1 VCTGGIRNTG
11 AVINGNTT
19 LTCTGCRTAE
29 EGAVIAH
36 CRNCSALLCSGC
48 ELAHRFMRC
57 FDGHCVR
64 TVDDAA
70 RSALSAAPRTALCT
84 RHGTELELV
93 CRLCDVVLCTEC
105 VTPEHITHDLCRI
118 DDVANAEMASLQV
131 LMSRANLRATDLRTA
146 TNAIMQLSGQL
157 RCRYEAARTAITE
170 AYNFF
175 CSAVED
181 RKQQMTREL
190 DMAYNDR
197 QVALGAAAHDT
208 ENVTSVLNR
217 ASAFVENFLSQAS
230 PADAVMFRKT
240 LDLRISAAISRVPDL
255 SRASASNSL
264 DFVSDYP
271 SMQAAIRSAFGYL
284 RVDGRALSSDSRI
297 SEPISALP
305 AVNGVDGSN
314 VFSDPSLSR
323 KSSLTPPDSG
333 KWNQNGSSSSPP
345 DIFAM
350 ADMFTLGPCA
360 DGSTTQ
366 SSSSNRSSQVPR
378 QKMVYHCK
386 FGEFG
391 SQVGQFTEPS
401 GVAVNSDGDILVA
414 DTNNHR
420 IQVFCDIIFCSL
432 FSVYFRDFVFVSRVM
447 LQLILN
453 ILYFQYCQFVS
464 IVGAIVHA
472 LTQLDFLST
481 ALVWNFNRDFDTLAV
496 AVCMMSAC
504 GICI

>member
-1 VCTGGIRNTG
+1 
-11 AVINGNTT
+11 
-19 LTCTGCRTAE
+19 
-29 EGAVIAH
+29 
-36 CRNCSALLCSGC
+36 
-48 ELAHRFMRC
+48 MRC

-70 RSALSAAPRTALCT
+70 RTALIAAPRTASCA
-84 RHGTELELV
+84 RHGMELEFA
-93 CRLCDVVLCTEC
+93 CRSCDVLLCSEC
-105 VTPEHITHDLCRI
+105 VSPEHATHDLCRI
-118 DDVANAEMASLQV
+118 DDIAAAELASLQV
-131 LMSRANLRATDLRTA
+131 LVSRSNLRATDLRTA

-157 RCRYEAARTAITE
+157 RCRYEAARSAITE

-181 RKQQMTREL
+181 RKQQMMREL

-208 ENVTSVLNR
+208 ENVASILNR
-217 ASAFVENFLSQAS
+217 ASTFVENFLSQAS

-264 DFVSDYP
+264 DFVADYP
-271 SMQAAIRSAFGYL
+271 SMQAAIRSAFGCL
-284 RVDGRALSSDSRI
+284 RVDGRSLSSDGRT
-297 SEPISALP
+297 SEPALSGLSSVSSVDSSA
-305 AVNGVDGSN
+305 
-314 VFSDPSLSR
+314 VFADPSLSR

-333 KWNQNGSSSSPP
+333 KWNQNSGSSSPP

-350 ADMFTLGPCA
+350 ADMFTLGPGA
-360 DGSTTQ
+360 DGSATQ
-366 SSSSNRSSQVPR
+366 SSSSNRSSSQVPR

-420 IQVFCDIIFCSL
+420 IQVHCNTDIFTLLLAGLS
-432 FSVYFRDFVFVSRVM
+432 
-447 LQLILN
+447 
-453 ILYFQYCQFVS
+453 S
-464 IVGAIVHA
+464 ISA
-472 LTQLDFLST
+472 LTLLVGRQEGHLACKNLSGEV
-481 ALVWNFNRDFDTLAV
+481 LMLSVWSEV
-496 AVCMMSAC
+496 QM
-504 GICI
+504 ICIWSS

>member
-1 VCTGGIRNTG
+1 MCVGFCYVCAGGVRSTNG
-11 AVINGNTT
+11 LVNGNNAP
-19 LTCTGCRTAE
+19 LSCTGCRTAD
-29 EGAVIAH
+29 EGAVVAH

-64 TVDDAA
+64 TVDDAT
-70 RSALSAAPRTALCT
+70 RSALRGTPRSVLCS
-84 RHGTELELV
+84 RHSTELEFV
-93 CRLCDVVLCTEC
+93 CRSCDILLCTEC
-105 VTPEHITHDLCRI
+105 VSPEHATHDLCRI
-118 DDVANAEMASLQV
+118 DDISAAEMASLQV
-131 LMSRANLRATDLRTA
+131 LLSRANLRSADLRTA

-157 RCRYEAARTAITE
+157 RCHYEAARSAITE

-181 RKQQMTREL
+181 RKQQMMREL

-197 QVALGAAAHDT
+197 QVALGTAAHDT
-208 ENVTSVLNR
+208 ENVASVLNR
-217 ASAFVENFLSQAS
+217 ASSFVENFLSQAS

-255 SRASASNSL
+255 SRASASNGL
-264 DFVSDYP
+264 DFVADYP
-271 SMQAAIRSAFGYL
+271 SMQAAIRTAFGYL
-284 RVDGRALSSDSRI
+284 RVDGRAVSSDGRG
-297 SEPISALP
+297 SEPAPSGLP
-305 AVNGVDGSN
+305 SVNTADSSSVY
-314 VFSDPSLSR
+314 SDPSVSR

-333 KWNQNGSSSSPP
+333 KLWNQNGGSSSPP

-350 ADMFTLGPCA
+350 ADMFTLGP
-360 DGSTTQ
+360 GTESSVSQ
-366 SSSSNRSSQVPR
+366 SSSNRSSQVPR

-420 IQVFCDIIFCSL
+420 IQVHCNLLHWI
-432 FSVYFRDFVFVSRVM
+432 
-447 LQLILN
+447 
-453 ILYFQYCQFVS
+453 
-464 IVGAIVHA
+464 
-472 LTQLDFLST
+472 
-481 ALVWNFNRDFDTLAV
+481 
-496 AVCMMSAC
+496 
-504 GICI
+504 

>member
-1 VCTGGIRNTG
+1 MHVSVCAICTGGIRNTTT
-11 AVINGNTT
+11 VVNGNTT

-70 RSALSAAPRTALCT
+70 RSALSAAPRSVLCT
-84 RHGTELELV
+84 RHGIELELV

-105 VTPEHITHDLCRI
+105 VAPDHMTHDLCRI
-118 DDVANAEMASLQV
+118 DDISTAEMASLQV
-131 LMSRANLRATDLRTA
+131 LVSRANLRVTDLRTA

-170 AYNFF
+170 AYNYF
-175 CSAVED
+175 CSTVED
-181 RKQQMTREL
+181 RKQQMMREL

-208 ENVTSVLNR
+208 ENIASVLNR
-217 ASAFVENFLSQAS
+217 ASAFVENFLTQAS
-230 PADAVMFRKT
+230 TADAVMFRKT

-255 SRASASNSL
+255 SRASTSNSF
-264 DFVSDYP
+264 DFVSDYS
-271 SMQAAIRSAFGYL
+271 SMQAAVRSAFGYL
-284 RVDGRALSSDSRI
+284 RVDGRALSSDDRM
-297 SEPISALP
+297 SEPISGLP

-314 VFSDPSLSR
+314 VFTDPSVSR
-323 KSSLTPPDSG
+323 KSSLTPPDG
-333 KWNQNGSSSSPP
+333 NKWNQNGSSSPP

-350 ADMFTLGPCA
+350 ADMFTLGPSA
-360 DGSTTQ
+360 DGLTSQ
-366 SSSSNRSSQVPR
+366 SNSSRSSQMPR

-420 IQVFCDIIFCSL
+420 IQVRCDRYNCISL
-432 FSVYFRDFVFVSRVM
+432 
-447 LQLILN
+447 
-453 ILYFQYCQFVS
+453 
-464 IVGAIVHA
+464 
-472 LTQLDFLST
+472 
-481 ALVWNFNRDFDTLAV
+481 
-496 AVCMMSAC
+496 
-504 GICI
+504 

>member
-1 VCTGGIRNTG
+1 MV
-11 AVINGNTT
+11 NGNTT

-29 EGAVIAH
+29 EGAVVAH

-70 RSALSAAPRTALCT
+70 RTALGAMPRTVLCT
-84 RHGTELELV
+84 RHGVELELV
-93 CRLCDVVLCTEC
+93 CRTCDVLLCTEC
-105 VTPEHITHDLCRI
+105 VGPEHATHDLCRI
-118 DDVANAEMASLQV
+118 DDISAAEMASLQV
-131 LMSRANLRATDLRTA
+131 LVSRANLRATDLRTA

-157 RCRYEAARTAITE
+157 RCRYEAARSAITE

-181 RKQQMTREL
+181 RKQQLLREV

-197 QVALGAAAHDT
+197 QVSLGAAAHDT
-208 ENVTSVLNR
+208 ENIASILNR
-217 ASAFVENFLSQAS
+217 ASTFVENFLTQAS

-240 LDLRISAAISRVPDL
+240 LDLRISATVSRVPDL

-264 DFVSDYP
+264 DFVADYP
-271 SMQAAIRSAFGYL
+271 AMQAAIRSAFGYL
-284 RVDGRALSSDSRI
+284 RVDGRTLSSEGRGSEPALSGI
-297 SEPISALP
+297 SSVNSAD
-305 AVNGVDGSN
+305 NSS
-314 VFSDPSLSR
+314 VFADPVSR
-323 KSSLTPPDSG
+323 KSSLTPPDNG

-350 ADMFTLGPCA
+350 ADMFTLGPSA
-360 DGSTTQ
+360 DGLTTQ
-366 SSSSNRSSQVPR
+366 SSSSNRSSSQVPR

-420 IQVFCDIIFCSL
+420 IQVQVRALMFLNFIFN
-432 FSVYFRDFVFVSRVM
+432 Y
-447 LQLILN
+447 
-453 ILYFQYCQFVS
+453 Y
-464 IVGAIVHA
+464 
-472 LTQLDFLST
+472 LTHGKST
-481 ALVWNFNRDFDTLAV
+481 WK
-496 AVCMMSAC
+496 S
-504 GICI
+504 

>member
-1 VCTGGIRNTG
+1 MRNG
-11 AVINGNTT
+11 NGVINGNIT
-19 LTCTGCRTAE
+19 LTCTGCRTAD
-29 EGAVIAH
+29 EGTVIAH

-70 RSALSAAPRTALCT
+70 RTALSAAPLAVSCT
-84 RHGTELELV
+84 RHGIELEFM
-93 CRLCDVVLCTEC
+93 CRSCDVLLCTEC
-105 VTPEHITHDLCRI
+105 VSPEHVTHDLCRI
-118 DDVANAEMASLQV
+118 DDVSAAEMASLQV
-131 LMSRANLRATDLRTA
+131 LLSRANLRATDLRTA
-146 TNAIMQLSGQL
+146 TNAIVQLSSQL
-157 RCRYEAARTAITE
+157 RCRYEAARASIIE

-181 RKQQMTREL
+181 RKQQMMREL

-208 ENVTSVLNR
+208 ENVAAILNR

-255 SRASASNSL
+255 SRASASNGL
-264 DFVSDYP
+264 DFVADFP

-284 RVDGRALSSDSRI
+284 RVDGRPLSSEI
-297 SEPISALP
+297 CGSESVPGLPSVTPADASA
-305 AVNGVDGSN
+305 
-314 VFSDPSLSR
+314 VFSDPSVSR

-333 KWNQNGSSSSPP
+333 KWSQNGGSGSPP

-350 ADMFTLGPCA
+350 ADMFTLGPSA
-360 DGSTTQ
+360 DGSTSQ

-420 IQVFCDIIFCSL
+420 IQVCEHRYIIT
-432 FSVYFRDFVFVSRVM
+432 FSI
-447 LQLILN
+447 QLKV
-453 ILYFQYCQFVS
+453 Q
-464 IVGAIVHA
+464 
-472 LTQLDFLST
+472 
-481 ALVWNFNRDFDTLAV
+481 
-496 AVCMMSAC
+496 
-504 GICI
+504 

>member
-1 VCTGGIRNTG
+1 MCCAGGIRNTSG
-11 AVINGNTT
+11 IVNGNMT
-19 LTCTGCRTAE
+19 LSCTGCRSAD

-70 RSALSAAPRTALCT
+70 RSALTAAPLSMSCS
-84 RHGTELELV
+84 RHGTDLELV
-93 CRLCDVVLCTEC
+93 CRSCDVLLCTDC
-105 VTPEHITHDLCRI
+105 VTPEHVTHDLCRI
-118 DDVANAEMASLQV
+118 DDVAAAEMASLQV
-131 LMSRANLRATDLRTA
+131 LLSRANLRTTDLRTA
-146 TNAIMQLSGQL
+146 TNAIVQLSGQL
-157 RCRYEAARTAITE
+157 RCRYEAARAAIIE

-181 RKQQMTREL
+181 RKQQMMREL

-208 ENVTSVLNR
+208 ENVASILNR

-255 SRASASNSL
+255 SRASASNGL
-264 DFVSDYP
+264 DFVADFP
-271 SMQAAIRSAFGYL
+271 SMQAAIRSALGYL
-284 RVDGRALSSDSRI
+284 RVDGRALPGLSSDVCG
-297 SEPISALP
+297 SESMTVLPSANP
-305 AVNGVDGSN
+305 VDATAV
-314 VFSDPSLSR
+314 FADPSVSR
-323 KSSLTPPDSG
+323 KSSLTPPETG
-333 KWNQNGSSSSPP
+333 KWNQNGGSSSPP

-350 ADMFTLGPCA
+350 ADMFTLGPSA
-360 DGSTTQ
+360 DGSTSQ

-420 IQVFCDIIFCSL
+420 IQVFWD
-432 FSVYFRDFVFVSRVM
+432 
-447 LQLILN
+447 
-453 ILYFQYCQFVS
+453 
-464 IVGAIVHA
+464 
-472 LTQLDFLST
+472 
-481 ALVWNFNRDFDTLAV
+481 
-496 AVCMMSAC
+496 
-504 GICI
+504 

>member
-1 VCTGGIRNTG
+1 
-11 AVINGNTT
+11 
-19 LTCTGCRTAE
+19 
-29 EGAVIAH
+29 
-36 CRNCSALLCSGC
+36 
-48 ELAHRFMRC
+48 MRC

-64 TVDDAA
+64 TVDDAM
-70 RSALSAAPRTALCT
+70 RTALSAVPHTVLCT
-84 RHGTELELV
+84 RHGIQLEFV
-93 CRLCDVVLCTEC
+93 CRSCDVLLCNEC
-105 VTPEHITHDLCRI
+105 ITPEHVMHDLCRI
-118 DDVANAEMASLQV
+118 DDVSAAEMASLQV
-131 LMSRANLRATDLRTA
+131 LMSRATLRIADLRTA

-157 RCRYEAARTAITE
+157 RCRYEAARAAINE

-181 RKQQMTREL
+181 RKQQMMREL

-197 QVALGAAAHDT
+197 NVALGAAAHDT
-208 ENVTSVLNR
+208 ENVASILSR
-217 ASAFVENFLSQAS
+217 ACAFVENFLSQAS

-255 SRASASNSL
+255 SRASASNTL

-271 SMQAAIRSAFGYL
+271 SMQSAIRSAFGCL
-284 RVDGRALSSDSRI
+284 RIDGRTLSSDSHG
-297 SEPISALP
+297 SDPITGLP
-305 AVNGVDGSN
+305 AVNPVDSST
-314 VFSDPSLSR
+314 VFADPSISR

-350 ADMFTLGPCA
+350 ADMFTLGPSA

-391 SQVGQFTEPS
+391 SQVSQFTEPS

-420 IQVFCDIIFCSL
+420 IQVCCDI
-432 FSVYFRDFVFVSRVM
+432 
-447 LQLILN
+447 
-453 ILYFQYCQFVS
+453 
-464 IVGAIVHA
+464 
-472 LTQLDFLST
+472 
-481 ALVWNFNRDFDTLAV
+481 
-496 AVCMMSAC
+496 
-504 GICI
+504 

>member
-1 VCTGGIRNTG
+1 MRNNN

-19 LTCTGCRTAE
+19 LSCTGCRTAD

-64 TVDDAA
+64 PVDDAA
-70 RSALSAAPRTALCT
+70 RSALVVAPRTASCS
-84 RHGTELELV
+84 RHGTELEFV
-93 CRLCDVVLCTEC
+93 CRSCDVVLCTEC
-105 VTPEHITHDLCRI
+105 VSPEHVTHDLCCV
-118 DDVANAEMASLQV
+118 DDVSAAEMASLQV
-131 LMSRANLRATDLRTA
+131 LMSRANLRATDLHTA

-157 RCRYEAARTAITE
+157 RCRYEAARASITE

-181 RKQQMTREL
+181 RKQQMMREL
-190 DMAYNDR
+190 EMAYNDR

-208 ENVTSVLNR
+208 ENVASVLNR

-240 LDLRISAAISRVPDL
+240 LDLRISAAIGRVPDL
-255 SRASASNSL
+255 SRASASNGL
-264 DFVSDYP
+264 DFVVDYQ

-284 RVDGRALSSDSRI
+284 RVDGRALSSDGRI
-297 SEPISALP
+297 SEPIPSLP
-305 AVNGVDGSN
+305 AVNTVDGPA
-314 VFSDPSLSR
+314 VFPDSSISR

-333 KWNQNGSSSSPP
+333 KWSQNGGSSSPP

-350 ADMFTLGPCA
+350 ADMFTLGPGA
-360 DGSTTQ
+360 DGSTSQ
-366 SSSSNRSSQVPR
+366 SSSSNHSSQVPR

-420 IQVFCDIIFCSL
+420 IQVRCRC
-432 FSVYFRDFVFVSRVM
+432 RV
-447 LQLILN
+447 
-453 ILYFQYCQFVS
+453 
-464 IVGAIVHA
+464 
-472 LTQLDFLST
+472 
-481 ALVWNFNRDFDTLAV
+481 
-496 AVCMMSAC
+496 
-504 GICI
+504 

>member
-1 VCTGGIRNTG
+1 MV
-11 AVINGNTT
+11 NGNTS
-19 LTCTGCRTAE
+19 LSCTGCRTDV
-29 EGAVIAH
+29 EGAVVAH

-70 RSALSAAPRTALCT
+70 RSALSAAPLAVSCP
-84 RHGTELELV
+84 RHGGLELELV
-93 CRLCDVVLCTEC
+93 CRSCDVLLCTEC
-105 VTPEHITHDLCRI
+105 VSPEHVTHDLCRI
-118 DDVANAEMASLQV
+118 DDVSNAEKASLQV
-131 LMSRANLRATDLRTA
+131 LLSRANLRATDLRTA
-146 TNAIMQLSGQL
+146 TNAIVQLSGQL
-157 RCRYEAARTAITE
+157 RCRYEAARAAIIE

-181 RKQQMTREL
+181 RKQQLMREL

-208 ENVTSVLNR
+208 ENVASILNR
-217 ASAFVENFLSQAS
+217 ASAFIENFLSQAS
-230 PADAVMFRKT
+230 PSDAVMFRKT

-255 SRASASNSL
+255 SRASSSNGL
-264 DFVSDYP
+264 DFVADFP
-271 SMQAAIRSAFGYL
+271 AMQAAIRSAFGYL
-284 RVDGRALSSDSRI
+284 RVDGRAMSADI
-297 SEPISALP
+297 CGSESIPSITSANP
-305 AVNGVDGSN
+305 VEGSAV
-314 VFSDPSLSR
+314 FADPSVSR
-323 KSSLTPPDSG
+323 KSSLTPPDGG
-333 KWNQNGSSSSPP
+333 KWNQNGGSSSPP

-350 ADMFTLGPCA
+350 ADMFTLGPGA
-360 DGSTTQ
+360 DGSTTHS

-420 IQVFCDIIFCSL
+420 IQVGSCRSDDL
-432 FSVYFRDFVFVSRVM
+432 V
-447 LQLILN
+447 IL
-453 ILYFQYCQFVS
+453 
-464 IVGAIVHA
+464 
-472 LTQLDFLST
+472 D
-481 ALVWNFNRDFDTLAV
+481 LVT
-496 AVCMMSAC
+496 
-504 GICI
+504 

>member
-1 VCTGGIRNTG
+1 V
-11 AVINGNTT
+11 NGNTT
-19 LTCTGCRTAE
+19 LSCTGCRTAD
-29 EGAVIAH
+29 EGAVVAH

-70 RSALSAAPRTALCT
+70 RSALSASPLAMPCPR
-84 RHGTELELV
+84 HSGMELELV
-93 CRLCDVVLCTEC
+93 CRSCDVLLCTEC
-105 VTPEHITHDLCRI
+105 VTPDHVTHDLCRI
-118 DDVANAEMASLQV
+118 DDVSNAEKASLQV
-131 LMSRANLRATDLRTA
+131 LLSRASLRAADLRTA
-146 TNAIMQLSGQL
+146 TNAIFQLSGQL
-157 RCRYEAARTAITE
+157 RCRYDAARAAIIE

-181 RKQQMTREL
+181 RKQQLMREL

-208 ENVTSVLNR
+208 ENVASILNR
-217 ASAFVENFLSQAS
+217 ASAFVENFLTQAS

-255 SRASASNSL
+255 SRASSNGL
-264 DFVSDYP
+264 DFVADFS

-284 RVDGRALSSDSRI
+284 RVDGRALSADI
-297 SEPISALP
+297 CGSESIPGLTSANLVEGS
-305 AVNGVDGSN
+305 AV
-314 VFSDPSLSR
+314 FADPSITR
-323 KSSLTPPDSG
+323 KSSLTPSDSG
-333 KWNQNGSSSSPP
+333 KWNQNDGSSSPP

-350 ADMFTLGPCA
+350 ADMFTLGPGA
-360 DGSTTQ
+360 DGSTAHS

-401 GVAVNSDGDILVA
+401 GVAVNGDGDILVA

-420 IQVFCDIIFCSL
+420 IQVC
-432 FSVYFRDFVFVSRVM
+432 
-447 LQLILN
+447 
-453 ILYFQYCQFVS
+453 
-464 IVGAIVHA
+464 
-472 LTQLDFLST
+472 
-481 ALVWNFNRDFDTLAV
+481 
-496 AVCMMSAC
+496 
-504 GICI
+504 

>member
-1 VCTGGIRNTG
+1 M
-11 AVINGNTT
+11 
-19 LTCTGCRTAE
+19 LTCTGCRTAD

-64 TVDDAA
+64 TVDEAA
-70 RSALSAAPRTALCT
+70 RTALSAAPRSVLCT
-84 RHGTELELV
+84 RHGAELEFV
-93 CRLCDVVLCTEC
+93 CRSCDVVLCTDC
-105 VTPEHITHDLCRI
+105 VTPEHVTHDLCRI
-118 DDVANAEMASLQV
+118 DDVSSAEMASLQV
-131 LMSRANLRATDLRTA
+131 LVSRATLRATDLRTA

-157 RCRYEAARTAITE
+157 RCRYEAARAAITE

-181 RKQQMTREL
+181 RKQQMMREL

-208 ENVTSVLNR
+208 ENVASILNR
-217 ASAFVENFLSQAS
+217 ASAFVENFLSHAS

-255 SRASASNSL
+255 GRASSSNGL
-264 DFVSDYP
+264 DFVADFA

-284 RVDGRALSSDSRI
+284 RIDGRAVSSDSRA
-297 SEPISALP
+297 SEHIPGLP
-305 AVNGVDGSN
+305 AVNSVDGSSVS
-314 VFSDPSLSR
+314 VFADPSVSR

-333 KWNQNGSSSSPP
+333 KWNQNGDSSSPP

-350 ADMFTLGPCA
+350 ADMFTLGPSA

-401 GVAVNSDGDILVA
+401 GVAVNNDGDILVA

-420 IQVFCDIIFCSL
+420 IQVRCDVKL
-432 FSVYFRDFVFVSRVM
+432 
-447 LQLILN
+447 
-453 ILYFQYCQFVS
+453 
-464 IVGAIVHA
+464 
-472 LTQLDFLST
+472 
-481 ALVWNFNRDFDTLAV
+481 
-496 AVCMMSAC
+496 
-504 GICI
+504 

>member
-1 VCTGGIRNTG
+1 VRNNN

-19 LTCTGCRTAE
+19 LSCTGCRTAD

-64 TVDDAA
+64 PVDDAA
-70 RSALSAAPRTALCT
+70 RSALVVAPRTASCS
-84 RHGTELELV
+84 RHGTELEFV
-93 CRLCDVVLCTEC
+93 CRSCDVVLCTEC
-105 VTPEHITHDLCRI
+105 VSPEHVTHDLCCV
-118 DDVANAEMASLQV
+118 DDVSAAEMASLQV

-157 RCRYEAARTAITE
+157 RCRYEAARASITE

-181 RKQQMTREL
+181 RKQQMMREL
-190 DMAYNDR
+190 EMAYNDR

-208 ENVTSVLNR
+208 ENVASVLNR

-240 LDLRISAAISRVPDL
+240 LDLRISAAIGRVPDL
-255 SRASASNSL
+255 SRASASNGL
-264 DFVSDYP
+264 DFVVDYQ

-284 RVDGRALSSDSRI
+284 RVDGRALSSDGRI
-297 SEPISALP
+297 SEPIPSLP
-305 AVNGVDGSN
+305 AVNTVDGPA
-314 VFSDPSLSR
+314 VFPDSSISR

-333 KWNQNGSSSSPP
+333 KWSQNGGSSSPP

-350 ADMFTLGPCA
+350 ADMFTLGPGA
-360 DGSTTQ
+360 DGSTSQ
-366 SSSSNRSSQVPR
+366 SSSSNHSSQVPR

-420 IQVFCDIIFCSL
+420 IQVRCRC
-432 FSVYFRDFVFVSRVM
+432 RV
-447 LQLILN
+447 
-453 ILYFQYCQFVS
+453 
-464 IVGAIVHA
+464 
-472 LTQLDFLST
+472 
-481 ALVWNFNRDFDTLAV
+481 
-496 AVCMMSAC
+496 
-504 GICI
+504 